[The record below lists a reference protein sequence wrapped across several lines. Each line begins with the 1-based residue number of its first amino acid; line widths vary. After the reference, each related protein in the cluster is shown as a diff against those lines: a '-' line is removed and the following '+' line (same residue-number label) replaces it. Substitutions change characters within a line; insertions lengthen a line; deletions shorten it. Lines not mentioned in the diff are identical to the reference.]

1 MKNLIFFNIL
11 ISIFIIGINC
21 QLDPIIIK
29 GSNFTKDSITYI
41 FDKNSNYFS
50 KWEFTDVDLPF
61 SCTNNTVIRTCV
73 GSVNET
79 IVKKFKGQ
87 ILNCITS
94 TNGASECNSFLW
106 KDYYPQPII
115 DGEFKPPTKGGY
127 VNIQGYYLVFG
138 ITKFTILPSTKVP
151 IIGDLES
158 STIDIT
164 NLTLDY
170 KGGCGPRTFT
180 WPNNFNY
187 TFNHQKPNISSVSS
201 SDTKIIANGSNFC
214 NIIDYVT
221 IFIEGIKIDK
231 SNITLIDHEIFEIA
245 YIQPYS
251 KSVSLHIISGGLGS
265 NHVSFDYKP
274 ILNSANSVSKKY
286 GGLIT
291 ITGSRLSPPPSLLAN
306 STILVKIGT
315 YDCKNVTFIN
325 QQLIC
330 RIDPIINNGDSVNL
344 PIKLTI
350 NSISNENKL
359 LFSFDQPI
367 ITNIIIIQGE
377 VKLSGNFF
385 GTNETTQIFIDDVQ
399 QTNLKI
405 LVNENQTSIL
415 FKPNQITKS
424 KINVVVNGL
433 KSNIAEITSPFYSIQ
448 NPASPSVNGQIV
460 NFTLYNINPLNYN
473 STPIITLQSD
483 NSKITGIDLK
493 NSTDFS
499 KHTYSFTIP
508 KGCGRNGFLI
518 SIGNDTIHSEFN
530 YNLPIVNN
538 CSIGNNQMIE
548 CVGQYQD
555 FIDLYKSGKIKII
568 FSNSIIVDNVA
579 NISIKFTNSLIS
591 FPLKPE
597 YGSSEFKLEVCN
609 EFTVPLK
616 VDISPSVDYFQTNPI
631 FNSTGG
637 SILIIGKN
645 FVKETIENSHLHCV
659 TNNLDYNCTFINFST
674 ISCQMNINGPNDQ
687 YLEVVFNNKHEN
699 ISIKFYPPLVL
710 NTTISKSTGLVIIT
724 GNEFY
729 KQIDYISIGY
739 YNCSNISFINSSCI
753 TCLVEQQTNLI
764 IDKLLFVNVIINGK
778 SGGKELTIY
787 NHDLLFSN
795 NNNNN
800 YNNNSIGGENN
811 NSKISKNVQKGFI
824 EKNGWVIAI
833 IVIGVILVV
842 GLVLN
847 IKFKLYSKTSRILL
861 KNRIKKNFKK
871 NKPTKKSKNG
881 NSINQ
886 SNDNILHSSIDSMSS
901 PPLPPPQSRLQPSIS
916 PINSIDDF
924 DSKSIYADQLV

>member
-1 MKNLIFFNIL
+1 MKNLLFFNIL
-11 ISIFIIGINC
+11 ISIFIIVINC

-29 GSNFTKDSITYI
+29 GSNFTKNSITYI

-79 IVKKFKGQ
+79 MAKKFKGQ
-87 ILNCITS
+87 VLNCI
-94 TNGASECNSFLW
+94 NGASECNSFLW

-115 DGEFKPPTKGGY
+115 EGEFKPPTKGGY
-127 VNIQGYYLVFG
+127 VTIQGYYLVFG

-170 KGGCGPRTFT
+170 KGGCGARTFI

-187 TFNHQKPNISSVSS
+187 TFNHQKPNISSISS
-201 SDTKIIANGSNFC
+201 TDTKLIANGSNFC
-214 NIIDYVT
+214 NTIDSVA
-221 IFIEGIKIDK
+221 ISIEGIKIDK
-231 SNITLIDHEIFEIA
+231 SNITLIDHEIFEIS
-245 YIQPYS
+245 YTQPYC
-251 KSVSLHIISGGLGS
+251 KTVSLYIISGGLES
-265 NHVSFDYKP
+265 NHISIDYKP
-274 ILNSANSVSKKY
+274 ILNSVNSVSKKY

-291 ITGSRLSPPPSLLAN
+291 IAGSRLSPPPSFLSN
-306 STILVKIGT
+306 STIVVKIGT
-315 YDCKNVTFIN
+315 YDCKNVTYLN

-330 RIDPIINNGDSVNL
+330 TIDPNDNSNGDSVNL

-350 NSISNENKL
+350 NSISNDNNL
-359 LFSFDQPI
+359 LFSFDQPC

-377 VKLSGNFF
+377 VKLIGKFF
-385 GTNETTQIFIDDVQ
+385 GTNETTQIFINDVQ
-399 QTNLKI
+399 QINLKI
-405 LVNENQTSIL
+405 NVNDQQTTIL
-415 FKPNQITKS
+415 FKPNQIIKS
-424 KINVVVNGL
+424 KINVIVNGL
-433 KSNIAEITSPFYSIQ
+433 TSNTAEITSTFYSIQ
-448 NPASPSVNGQIV
+448 NPISPSVNGQIV
-460 NFTLYNINPLNYN
+460 NITLYNINPSNYN
-473 STPIITLQSD
+473 SIPIITLQSD
-483 NSKITGIDLK
+483 KSKISGIDLK
-493 NSTDFS
+493 NSTDYS
-499 KHTYSFTIP
+499 KQHTYSFTIP
-508 KGCGRNGFLI
+508 KGCGRNEYSL
-518 SIGNDTIHSEFN
+518 SIGNDTNLSEFD

-538 CSIGNNQMIE
+538 CSIGINQMIE

-555 FIDLYKSGKIKII
+555 FIDLYKNGKIKIL
-568 FSNSIIVDNVA
+568 FSGAIIVDNIP
-579 NISIKFTNSLIS
+579 NKPIKFTNSLIS

-597 YGSSEFKLEVCN
+597 YGSSELKLEVCN
-609 EFTVPLK
+609 EFTLPIK
-616 VDISPSVDYFQTNPI
+616 VDISPTVDYFQTNLI
-631 FNSTGG
+631 FNATGG

-645 FVKETIENSHLHCV
+645 FVKETIDHSHLHCI

-674 ISCQMNINGPNDQ
+674 ISCPMNINGPNDKS
-687 YLEVVFNNKHEN
+687 LEVVFNNKHGN
-699 ISIKFYPPLVL
+699 ISINFYPPLIS
-710 NTTISKSTGLVIIT
+710 NCTISKSTGLLIIT

-729 KQIDYISIGY
+729 KQINNISIGD
-739 YNCSNISFINSSCI
+739 YNCSNISFINSSYI

-787 NHDLLFSN
+787 NHDLINSKN
-795 NNNNN
+795 NIG
-800 YNNNSIGGENN
+800 IGGENFQA
-811 NSKISKNVQKGFI
+811 SKNVKKGFI

-871 NKPTKKSKNG
+871 NKPVKKSKNG

-916 PINSIDDF
+916 PINSIDDL
-924 DSKSIYADQLV
+924 DSQSTYNDQLV